1 MEYYSAIKKNKI
13 LPFVSAWVDIKG
25 IMLNE
30 ISQSFREQQIP
41 NDFT

>member
-1 MEYYSAIKKNKI
+1 MATKKNEI
-13 LPFVSAWVDIKG
+13 LPSVTTWIDVEG